1 MGYSAIKKSRQVN
14 RELDNKTESKRFY
27 EEVYKHYGPIKKFV
41 DGEIAKGTNTLTAI
55 DKVLNND
62 NILRLYPELRKASVK
77 RNIRGNLLRAYF
89 APEIKRR
96 REQKSQKNQGEER

>member
-1 MGYSAIKKSRQVN
+1 MKYSAIKKSRQVN

-62 NILRLYPELRKASVK
+62 NISRLYPELRKASIK
-77 RNIRGNLLRAYF
+77 RNIRGNLLRTYF
-89 APEIKRR
+89 APEVKRR
-96 REQKSQKNQGEER
+96 REQKSQKDQGEER